1 MKMVDGDE
9 NSKWRAGEVGSWLFT
24 DMRLVA
30 EIASVFGSESESAIH
45 GKFGGDGHRGV
56 PISVRRSVPRMQPSK
71 VLGKAPN
78 ALCPFFLDWITG

>member
-1 MKMVDGDE
+1 MNV
-9 NSKWRAGEVGSWLFT
+9 
-24 DMRLVA
+24 RLVA

-56 PISVRRSVPRMQPSK
+56 PISVRSVPRMQPSK

-78 ALCPFFLDWITG
+78 ALRPFFLDWVTGY